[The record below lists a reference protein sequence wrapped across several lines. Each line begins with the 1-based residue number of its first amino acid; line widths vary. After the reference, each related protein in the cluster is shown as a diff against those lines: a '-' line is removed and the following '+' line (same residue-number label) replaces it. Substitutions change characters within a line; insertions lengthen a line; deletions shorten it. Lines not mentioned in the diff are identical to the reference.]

1 MIVLDTN
8 VWSILSKPNADRHAL
23 QWMIRNGDDFWLS
36 AIVIAEIQAGID
48 NPAAAH
54 RRDEL
59 TQWLSDLEEKHR
71 DRTLPFDSA
80 AAHIFG
86 KLIAQRKMEKQETK
100 LLDLQ
105 IAAQALSRDCPV
117 ATRNL
122 RDLDWTGVR
131 LIDPWNATLPHS

>member
-8 VWSILSKPNADRHAL
+8 AWSILSKPNADRHAL
-23 QWMIRNGDDFWLS
+23 QWMSTNAESFWLS

-59 TQWLSDLEEKHR
+59 TQWLSDLEAKHS
-71 DRTLPFDSA
+71 DRTLQFDPA
-80 AAHIFG
+80 AAHVFG
-86 KLIAQRKMEKQETK
+86 TLIAQRKLEKQETK

-117 ATRNL
+117 ATRNT
-122 RDLDWTGVR
+122 RDFEWTGVR
-131 LIDPWNATLPHS
+131 LIDPWKV